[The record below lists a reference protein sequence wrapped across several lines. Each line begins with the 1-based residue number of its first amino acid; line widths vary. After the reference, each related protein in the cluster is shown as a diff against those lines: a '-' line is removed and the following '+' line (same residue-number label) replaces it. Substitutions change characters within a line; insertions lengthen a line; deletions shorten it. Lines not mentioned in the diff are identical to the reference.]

1 MKYELSNH
9 AAKRMQERK
18 IEERWVEMTLAEP
31 DRDEQDP
38 IDSQARHALKRIAEK
53 DNRVLRVVYN
63 DTTSP
68 KRIISVYF
76 DRGMRGKI

>member
-1 MKYELSNH
+1 MEYDISNH

-18 IEERWVEMTLAEP
+18 IEKRWVDLALVEP
-31 DRDEQDP
+31 DREERDP
-38 IDSQARHALKRIAEK
+38 IDPDVRHAFKWIAEMG
-53 DNRVLRVVYN
+53 NRVLRVVYN
-63 DTTSP
+63 DIASP